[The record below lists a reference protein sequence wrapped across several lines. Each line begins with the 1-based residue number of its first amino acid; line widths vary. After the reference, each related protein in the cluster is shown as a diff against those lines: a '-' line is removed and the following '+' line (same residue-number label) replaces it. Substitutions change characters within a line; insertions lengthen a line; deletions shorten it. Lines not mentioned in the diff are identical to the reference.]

1 MNRTVDI
8 TPTWSGLVTLLV
20 YVIENSE
27 TKEGRDNALAEL
39 RRMAEA
45 ADQWN
50 AHCREM
56 SEGVTK

>member
-1 MNRTVDI
+1 MDRKTIDV
-8 TPTWSGLVTLLV
+8 TPTWSGLVTFLV

-27 TKEGRDNALAEL
+27 TKQGRDNALAEL

-50 AHCREM
+50 AHCRDMEAA
-56 SEGVTK
+56 